1 MTSQQSPETEPLQK
15 LSSKIVYQN
24 PWMTIHED
32 TIKKPDG
39 TEGIYGYLES
49 RDSVMV
55 VVRNVNDE
63 IYLVHTYSYPSH
75 SWNWEL
81 PGGGGDNETAVTA
94 SQRELQE
101 ETGITAKSWSQLGN
115 TRVCNGFMTERMATL
130 LAEDL
135 EFGEKAEAD
144 DHDLF
149 QEGKFFSREEVEAM
163 IQNGDIND
171 GQSITGLALFML
183 HHPKK

>member
-1 MTSQQSPETEPLQK
+1 
-15 LSSKIVYQN
+15 
-24 PWMTIHED
+24 
-32 TIKKPDG
+32 
-39 TEGIYGYLES
+39 
-49 RDSVMV
+49 MV
-55 VVRNVNDE
+55 VVRNDNDE
-63 IYLVHTYSYPSH
+63 IYLVRTYSYPAH

-81 PGGGGDNETAVTA
+81 PGGGGDNESAITA
-94 SQRELQE
+94 SKRELEE
-101 ETGITAKSWSQLGN
+101 ETGITAKSWQVLGN

-149 QEGKFFSREEVEAM
+149 QEGRFFSRKEIKEM
-163 IQNGDIND
+163 IRTGKIND

-183 HHPKK
+183 

>member
-1 MTSQQSPETEPLQK
+1 MDSSQPPEIEPLQK
-15 LSSKIVYQN
+15 ISSKIVYKN

-32 TIKKPDG
+32 AIKKLDG
-39 TEGIYGYLES
+39 SEGIYGYMES

-55 VVRNVNDE
+55 VVHNDNDE
-63 IYLVHTYSYPSH
+63 IYLVYTYRYPEH

-81 PGGGGDNETAVTA
+81 PGGGGDQESAVIA
-94 SQRELQE
+94 SKRELQE
-101 ETGITAKSWSQLGN
+101 ETGITAKKWRILGN
-115 TRVCNGFMTERMATL
+115 TCVCNGFMTERMATL

-149 QEGKFFSREEVEAM
+149 QEGRFFSRKEIKEM
-163 IQNGDIND
+163 IRTGKIND

-183 HHPKK
+183 